1 MTWHYEHRIEVNPR
15 GRTARSAD
23 RLTERPRRPKRPS
36 SVITAA
42 RRIVDLQQ
50 AVAEEEARRRYAA
63 EQRRLARARELEK
76 LIFDV
81 CPESELIP
89 VSLSSGRAPG
99 GGMDEIEYLARHR
112 QTSLK

>member
-1 MTWHYEHRIEVNPR
+1 LTWHYEERTEVILR

-36 SVITAA
+36 SVTTAA

-50 AVAEEEARRRYAA
+50 AIAAEESRRRQAA
-63 EQRRLARARELEK
+63 EQQRIARAGEIEK
-76 LIFDV
+76 LMFDV

-99 GGMDEIEYLARHR
+99 GGMGETEYRARQI
-112 QTSLK
+112 QTSLR